1 VDWTFAVHL
10 TAGSGTA
17 NVGIGHQEEIELVM
31 SNAEIRAQT
40 IVLVEDEQA
49 MADEIK
55 GELESKG
62 YLVRHA
68 TIAQAAD
75 AARVGDAAMMVMDR
89 IVFGEDSIVTLE
101 VLRKEGIKVPVL
113 VISALSSVDEKVK
126 GLKAGG
132 DDYLTKPFAMVELSA
147 RVEAMLRRL
156 DDVRTTKLRVGDL
169 EMDLI
174 EKVVYR
180 GGSKIELLPR
190 EFRLLE
196 YFLRHPGRVITRAML
211 LQEVWQYHFSLE
223 TNVVDVHIS
232 NLRKK
237 IDTKGMPS
245 LIVNIRGAGFM
256 LNTNA

>member
-1 VDWTFAVHL
+1 L
-10 TAGSGTA
+10 TNKSEA
-17 NVGIGHQEEIELVM
+17 
-31 SNAEIRAQT
+31 RAQT
-40 IVLVEDEQA
+40 IVLVEDEQE
-49 MADEIK
+49 MANEVK
-55 GELESKG
+55 GELESRG
-62 YLVRHA
+62 FLVRLA
-68 TIAQAAD
+68 SIAEAAD
-75 AARVGDAAMMVMDR
+75 AARVGDAAMMIMDR
-89 IVFGEDSIVTLE
+89 IVFGEDSLATLE

-132 DDYLTKPFAMVELSA
+132 DDYLTKPFAMVELVA

-156 DDVRTTKLRVGDL
+156 DDVRTTKLHVGDL

-174 EKVVYR
+174 EKTVHR
-180 GGSKIELLPR
+180 GGVKIELLPR

-256 LNTNA
+256 LNANA

>member
-1 VDWTFAVHL
+1 MNKTE
-10 TAGSGTA
+10 T
-17 NVGIGHQEEIELVM
+17 
-31 SNAEIRAQT
+31 RPQT
-40 IVLVEDEQA
+40 IVLVEDEDA
-49 MADEIK
+49 MAAEIK
-55 GELESKG
+55 GELEGKG
-62 YLVRHA
+62 YFVRIA
-68 TIAQAAD
+68 SIAQAAD
-75 AARVGDAAMMVMDR
+75 AARVGDAALMVMDR
-89 IVFGEDSIVTLE
+89 IVFGEDSLNTLE
-101 VLRKEGIKVPVL
+101 VLRKEGVKVPVL

-126 GLKAGG
+126 GLKGGG
-132 DDYLTKPFAMVELSA
+132 DDYLTKPFVMVELSA

-156 DDVRTTKLRVGDL
+156 DDVRTTKLHVGDL

-174 EKVVYR
+174 EKTVHR
-180 GGSKIELLPR
+180 GGARIDLLPR

-237 IDTKGMPS
+237 IDTKGSPS

-256 LNTNA
+256 LNANA

>member
-1 VDWTFAVHL
+1 L
-10 TAGSGTA
+10 TNKPET
-17 NVGIGHQEEIELVM
+17 
-31 SNAEIRAQT
+31 RAQT
-40 IVLVEDEQA
+40 VVLVEDEQE
-49 MADEIK
+49 MANEIK
-55 GELESKG
+55 GELEGKG
-62 YLVRHA
+62 YLVRVA
-68 TIAQAAD
+68 SIAEAAD
-75 AARVGDAAMMVMDR
+75 AARVGDAAVMIMDR
-89 IVFGEDSIVTLE
+89 IVFGEDSLVTLE
-101 VLRKEGIKVPVL
+101 GLRKEGIKVPVL

-132 DDYLTKPFAMVELSA
+132 DDYLTKPFAMVELTA

-156 DDVRTTKLRVGDL
+156 EDVRTTKLRVGDL

-174 EKVVYR
+174 EKTVRR
-180 GGSKIELLPR
+180 GDARIDLLPR

-237 IDTKGMPS
+237 IDTKGLPS

-256 LNTNA
+256 LNANA

>member
-1 VDWTFAVHL
+1 L
-10 TAGSGTA
+10 T
-17 NVGIGHQEEIELVM
+17 NK
-31 SNAEIRAQT
+31 AETRPQT

-49 MADEIK
+49 MSSEIK
-55 GELESKG
+55 GELESRG
-62 YLVRHA
+62 YLVRLA
-68 TIAQAAD
+68 SIAEAAD

-101 VLRKEGIKVPVL
+101 ALRKEGVKVPVL

-132 DDYLTKPFAMVELSA
+132 DDYLTKPFAMVELVA

-156 DDVRTTKLRVGDL
+156 DDVRITILRVGDI

-174 EKVVYR
+174 EKTVRR
-180 GGSKIELLPR
+180 GEARIDLLPR

-196 YFLRHPGRVITRAML
+196 YFLRHPGRVITRSML
-211 LQEVWQYHFSLE
+211 LQDVWQYRFSLE

-237 IDTKGMPS
+237 IDTKGTPS

-256 LNTNA
+256 LNDA

>member
-1 VDWTFAVHL
+1 MT
-10 TAGSGTA
+10 
-17 NVGIGHQEEIELVM
+17 NK
-31 SNAEIRAQT
+31 AETHPQT
-40 IVLVEDEQA
+40 VVLVEDEDA
-49 MADEIK
+49 MAAEIK

-62 YLVRHA
+62 YFVRVA
-68 TIAQAAD
+68 SIAQAAD
-75 AARVGDAAMMVMDR
+75 AARVGDVAMMVMDR
-89 IVFGEDSIVTLE
+89 IVFGEDSLKTLE
-101 VLRKEGIKVPVL
+101 VLRKEGVKVPVL

-156 DDVRTTKLRVGDL
+156 DDVRTTKLHVGDL

-174 EKVVYR
+174 EKTVHR
-180 GGSKIELLPR
+180 GDARIDLLPR

-237 IDTKGMPS
+237 IDTKGTPS

-256 LNTNA
+256 LNANT

>member
-1 VDWTFAVHL
+1 MT
-10 TAGSGTA
+10 
-17 NVGIGHQEEIELVM
+17 NK
-31 SNAEIRAQT
+31 AEARAQT

-49 MADEIK
+49 MADEIR
-55 GELESKG
+55 GELEGKG
-62 YLVRHA
+62 HAVRPA
-68 TIAQAAD
+68 SIAQAAD
-75 AARVGDAAMMVMDR
+75 AARVGDAAMMIMDR
-89 IVFGEDSIVTLE
+89 MVFGEDSLVTLAA
-101 VLRKEGIKVPVL
+101 LRKEGIKVPVL

-174 EKVVYR
+174 EKTVHR
-180 GGSKIELLPR
+180 GSNRIELLPR

-196 YFLRHPGRVITRAML
+196 YFLRHPGRVVTRAML

-237 IDTKGMPS
+237 IDTKGAPS

-256 LNTNA
+256 LNANA

>member
-1 VDWTFAVHL
+1 
-10 TAGSGTA
+10 
-17 NVGIGHQEEIELVM
+17 
-31 SNAEIRAQT
+31 
-40 IVLVEDEQA
+40 
-49 MADEIK
+49 MADEIR

-62 YLVRHA
+62 YLVRPA
-68 TIAQAAD
+68 SIAQAAD
-75 AARVGDAAMMVMDR
+75 AARVGDASMMIMDR

-101 VLRKEGIKVPVL
+101 ALRKEGVKVPVL
-113 VISALSSVDEKVK
+113 VISALASVDEKVK
-126 GLKAGG
+126 GLHAGG
-132 DDYLTKPFAMVELSA
+132 DDYLTKPFAMVELLA

-156 DDVRTTKLRVGDL
+156 DDVRTTKLHVGDL

-174 EKVVYR
+174 EKTVHR
-180 GGSKIELLPR
+180 GGTRIDLLPR

-237 IDTKGMPS
+237 IDTKGTPS

-256 LNTNA
+256 LNANA

>member
-1 VDWTFAVHL
+1 L
-10 TAGSGTA
+10 TKQADT
-17 NVGIGHQEEIELVM
+17 
-31 SNAEIRAQT
+31 RTQT
-40 IVLVEDEQA
+40 IVLVEDEEA
-49 MADEIK
+49 MAVEIK
-55 GELESKG
+55 AELESKG
-62 YLVRHA
+62 YLVRVA
-68 TIAQAAD
+68 SIAQAAD
-75 AARVGDAAMMVMDR
+75 AARVGDAAMMIMDR
-89 IVFGEDSIVTLE
+89 IVFGEDSLKTLE
-101 VLRKEGIKVPVL
+101 ILRKEGVKVPVL

-156 DDVRTTKLRVGDL
+156 DDVRTTKLHVGDL

-174 EKVVYR
+174 EKTVHR
-180 GGSKIELLPR
+180 GGTRIDLLPR

-237 IDTKGMPS
+237 IDTKGAPS

-256 LNTNA
+256 LNANA

>member
-1 VDWTFAVHL
+1 MNKPEPHV
-10 TAGSGTA
+10 
-17 NVGIGHQEEIELVM
+17 
-31 SNAEIRAQT
+31 QT
-40 IVLVEDEQA
+40 ILLVEDEEE
-49 MADEIK
+49 MATEIK

-62 YLVRHA
+62 YLVRVA
-68 TIAQAAD
+68 SIAEAAD
-75 AARVGDAAMMVMDR
+75 AARVGYAAMMIMDR
-89 IVFGEDSIVTLE
+89 IVFGEDSLVTLE
-101 VLRKEGIKVPVL
+101 ALRKEGVKVPVL
-113 VISALSSVDEKVK
+113 VISALSSVDEKVR

-132 DDYLTKPFAMVELSA
+132 DDYLAKPFAMAELTA

-156 DDVRTTKLRVGDL
+156 DDVRTTKLHVGDL

-174 EKVVYR
+174 EKTVYR
-180 GGSKIELLPR
+180 GDTKIDLLPR

-256 LNTNA
+256 LNANA

>member
-1 VDWTFAVHL
+1 L
-10 TAGSGTA
+10 T
-17 NVGIGHQEEIELVM
+17 NE
-31 SNAEIRAQT
+31 AEARAKT
-40 IVLVEDEQA
+40 IVLVEDEEA

-55 GELESKG
+55 GELEGKG
-62 YLVRHA
+62 YFIRMA
-68 TIAQAAD
+68 SIAQAAD
-75 AARVGDAAMMVMDR
+75 VARVGDAAMMIMDR
-89 IVFGEDSIVTLE
+89 IVFGEDSLKTLE
-101 VLRKEGIKVPVL
+101 VLRKEGVKVPVL

-156 DDVRTTKLRVGDL
+156 DDVRTTKLHVGNL

-174 EKVVYR
+174 EKTVYR
-180 GGSKIELLPR
+180 GGARIDLLPR

-237 IDTKGMPS
+237 IDIKGAPS
-245 LIVNIRGAGFM
+245 LIVNIRGAGFQ
-256 LNTNA
+256 LNANV

>member
-1 VDWTFAVHL
+1 MNKTE
-10 TAGSGTA
+10 T
-17 NVGIGHQEEIELVM
+17 
-31 SNAEIRAQT
+31 RPQT
-40 IVLVEDEQA
+40 IVLVEDEDA
-49 MADEIK
+49 MAAEIK
-55 GELESKG
+55 GELEGKG
-62 YLVRHA
+62 YFVRIA
-68 TIAQAAD
+68 SIAQAAD
-75 AARVGDAAMMVMDR
+75 AARVGDAALMVMDR
-89 IVFGEDSIVTLE
+89 IVFGEDSLNTLE
-101 VLRKEGIKVPVL
+101 VLRKEGVKVPVL

-156 DDVRTTKLRVGDL
+156 DDVRTTKLHVGDL

-174 EKVVYR
+174 EKTVHR
-180 GGSKIELLPR
+180 GSARIDLLPR

-237 IDTKGMPS
+237 IDTKGSPS

-256 LNTNA
+256 LNANA

>member
-1 VDWTFAVHL
+1 L
-10 TAGSGTA
+10 TSKPET
-17 NVGIGHQEEIELVM
+17 
-31 SNAEIRAQT
+31 RAQT
-40 IVLVEDEQA
+40 IVLVEDEQD
-49 MADEIK
+49 MASEVK
-55 GELESKG
+55 GELESRG
-62 YLVRHA
+62 YLVRLA
-68 TIAQAAD
+68 SIAEAAD
-75 AARVGDAAMMVMDR
+75 AARVGDAAMMIMDR
-89 IVFGEDSIVTLE
+89 IVFGEDSLVTLAA
-101 VLRKEGIKVPVL
+101 LRKEGVKVPVL

-132 DDYLTKPFAMVELSA
+132 DDYLTKPFAMVELVA

-156 DDVRTTKLRVGDL
+156 DDVRTTKLHVGDL

-174 EKVVYR
+174 EKTVHR
-180 GGSKIELLPR
+180 GGVKIELLPR

-256 LNTNA
+256 LNANA

>member
-1 VDWTFAVHL
+1 VTDK
-10 TAGSGTA
+10 
-17 NVGIGHQEEIELVM
+17 
-31 SNAEIRAQT
+31 AEAHAQT

-62 YLVRHA
+62 YLVRPA
-68 TIAQAAD
+68 SIAQAAD
-75 AARVGDAAMMVMDR
+75 AARVGDAAMMIMDR
-89 IVFGEDSIVTLE
+89 IVFGEDSLVTLE
-101 VLRKEGIKVPVL
+101 ALRKEGVKVPVL

-156 DDVRTTKLRVGDL
+156 DDVRTTKLHVGDL

-174 EKVVYR
+174 EKTVHR
-180 GGSKIELLPR
+180 GSNRIELLPR

-237 IDTKGMPS
+237 IDTRGAPS

-256 LNTNA
+256 LNANA

>member
-1 VDWTFAVHL
+1 L
-10 TAGSGTA
+10 T
-17 NVGIGHQEEIELVM
+17 NK
-31 SNAEIRAQT
+31 AETHPQT
-40 IVLVEDEQA
+40 VVLVEDEDA
-49 MADEIK
+49 MAAEIK

-62 YLVRHA
+62 YFVRVA
-68 TIAQAAD
+68 SIAQAAD

-89 IVFGEDSIVTLE
+89 IVFGEDSLETLE
-101 VLRKEGIKVPVL
+101 VLRKEGVKVPVL

-132 DDYLTKPFAMVELSA
+132 DDYLTKPFEMVELSA

-156 DDVRTTKLRVGDL
+156 DDVRTTKLHVGDL

-174 EKVVYR
+174 EKTVHR
-180 GGSKIELLPR
+180 GDARIDLLPR

-237 IDTKGMPS
+237 IDTKGTPS

-256 LNTNA
+256 LNANT

>member
-1 VDWTFAVHL
+1 L
-10 TAGSGTA
+10 TNKPEA
-17 NVGIGHQEEIELVM
+17 
-31 SNAEIRAQT
+31 RAQT
-40 IVLVEDEQA
+40 VVLVEDEQE
-49 MADEIK
+49 MANEVK
-55 GELESKG
+55 GELESRG
-62 YLVRHA
+62 FLVRLA
-68 TIAQAAD
+68 SIEEAAD
-75 AARVGDAAMMVMDR
+75 AARVGDAAMMIMDR
-89 IVFGEDSIVTLE
+89 IVFGEDSLATLE

-132 DDYLTKPFAMVELSA
+132 DDYLTKPFAMVELVA

-156 DDVRTTKLRVGDL
+156 DDVRTTKLHVGDL

-174 EKVVYR
+174 EKTVHR
-180 GGSKIELLPR
+180 GGVKIELLPR

-256 LNTNA
+256 LNANA

>member
-1 VDWTFAVHL
+1 L
-10 TAGSGTA
+10 T
-17 NVGIGHQEEIELVM
+17 NK
-31 SNAEIRAQT
+31 AETHPQT
-40 IVLVEDEQA
+40 IVLVEDEDA
-49 MADEIK
+49 MAAEIK

-62 YLVRHA
+62 YFVRVA
-68 TIAQAAD
+68 SIAQAAD

-89 IVFGEDSIVTLE
+89 IVFGEDSLETLE
-101 VLRKEGIKVPVL
+101 VLRKEGVKVPVL

-132 DDYLTKPFAMVELSA
+132 DDYLTKPFEMVELSA

-156 DDVRTTKLRVGDL
+156 DDVRTTKLHVGDL

-174 EKVVYR
+174 EKTVHR
-180 GGSKIELLPR
+180 GDARIDLLPR

-237 IDTKGMPS
+237 IDTKGTPS

-256 LNTNA
+256 LNANT